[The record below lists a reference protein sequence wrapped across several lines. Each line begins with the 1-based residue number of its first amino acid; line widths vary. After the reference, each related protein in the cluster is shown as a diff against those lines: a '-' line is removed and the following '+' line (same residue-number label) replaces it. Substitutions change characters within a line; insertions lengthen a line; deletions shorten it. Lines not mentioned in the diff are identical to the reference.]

1 VLLAFDLSSP
11 LNVVANISCSKMFK
25 KVINKGYDWNE
36 DAIIFLLYCFG
47 KKNWLLVKGL
57 KQVHW

>member
-1 VLLAFDLSSP
+1 
-11 LNVVANISCSKMFK
+11 MFK